1 MIETL
6 PLLENSDDFVFDNEM
21 IVQMIHFGFQ
31 VGEISCPTRYFEEA
45 SSIRFGR
52 SVQYGFGV
60 LGATMKCFL
69 QRRGLGR
76 FRILDPNG
84 RKLRD
89 SPAEL
94 RNSVLVPQASGERS
108 R

>member
-1 MIETL
+1 VLETL

-21 IVQMIHFGFQ
+21 IVQMIHFGFRI
-31 VGEISCPTRYFEEA
+31 GEISCPTLYFDAA

-60 LGATMKCFL
+60 LGATMKCFS
-69 QRRGLGR
+69 QRLGLGR
-76 FRILDPNG
+76 FRILDPKG
-84 RKLRD
+84 RKLSD